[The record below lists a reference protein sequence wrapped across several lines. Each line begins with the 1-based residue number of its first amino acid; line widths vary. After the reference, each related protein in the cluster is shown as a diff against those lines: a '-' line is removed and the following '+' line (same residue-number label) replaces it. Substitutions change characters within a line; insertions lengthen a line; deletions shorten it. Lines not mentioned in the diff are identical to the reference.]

1 MEITAD
7 IAKMYQGY
15 GDKHTLVTY
24 FIDKINCLIEL
35 DAKSGFG
42 CTYIKINDRIKF
54 CVSALME
61 HYKRKGFKTYTYFD
75 EMKKCEYLKI
85 SW

>member
-15 GDKHTLVTY
+15 GDSRTLVTY

-42 CTYIKINDRIKF
+42 CTYIKMNDRLKF
-54 CVSALME
+54 CVSTLME
-61 HYKRKGFKTYTYFD
+61 HYKNKGFKTYTYFD
-75 EMKKCEYLKI
+75 EIKKCEYLKI